1 VDVASE
7 GRETDGEGDVVTLPS
22 TFRVLIMLNNCVM
35 SSFVARVAS
44 ACSRSCASRFWSCS
58 ASIVVEVVNFCEC
71 GGGRA
76 GGGGCH

>member
-1 VDVASE
+1 M
-7 GRETDGEGDVVTLPS
+7 GRETNWSL
-22 TFRVLIMLNNCVM
+22 TFHVLIMLNGCVM

-44 ACSRSCASRFWSCS
+44 ACLRSLSSRFWSCS
-58 ASIVVEVVNFCEC
+58 ASIVVEIIDFCEC

>member
-7 GRETDGEGDVVTLPS
+7 GTETEGEGGVA

-35 SSFVARVAS
+35 SLFVAQVAS
-44 ACSRSCASRFWSCS
+44 ACSRSRSSRFWSCL
-58 ASIVVEVVNFCEC
+58 ASIVVEVDDFHEY
-71 GGGRA
+71 GAGRA

>member
-1 VDVASE
+1 
-7 GRETDGEGDVVTLPS
+7 L
-22 TFRVLIMLNNCVM
+22 VM

-44 ACSRSCASRFWSCS
+44 TCLCSPASEFWSCS
-58 ASIVVEVVNFCEC
+58 ASIVVEVVDFCEC

>member
-1 VDVASE
+1 MLS
-7 GRETDGEGDVVTLPS
+7 LM
-22 TFRVLIMLNNCVM
+22 FHVLIMLNNCVM

-44 ACSRSCASRFWSCS
+44 TCLHSLTSRFWSCS
-58 ASIVVEVVNFCEC
+58 ASITVEIIDFCEC